1 MAKNKQKKFRE
12 VGSFD
17 NCFFLSFEGSKENGL
32 PLKGKWHNEFFR
44 NENPIVLELGCG
56 KGEYTIGL
64 AKRYPDKNFIG
75 VDIKGNRIW
84 TGAKTAINDKMYNVA
99 FLRTRIDFIEAC
111 FAANEVSEI
120 WITFPDPQP
129 QKTRVRKRLTNMM
142 FINRYRN
149 IMIKGGIINLKT
161 DSEPFY
167 DFSREII
174 KENKLIELDATN
186 DLYADPTKRDEELT
200 NIKTYYEKLFSDKGF
215 KICYLKYKLE

>member
-12 VGSFD
+12 VDSFD
-17 NCFFLSFEGSKENGL
+17 NCFFLSFEESRENGL
-32 PLKGKWHNEFFR
+32 TLKGKWHTQFFR
-44 NENPIVLELGCG
+44 NNNPIVLELGCG

-64 AKRYPDKNFIG
+64 AKRFPDKNFIG
-75 VDIKGNRIW
+75 IDIKGNRIW
-84 TGAKTAINDKMYNVA
+84 TGAKIAVDEKMNNVA

-142 FINRYRN
+142 FINRYKN
-149 IMIKGGIINLKT
+149 LMVKGGIINLKT

-167 DFSREII
+167 DFSREVIQ
-174 KENKLIELDATN
+174 ENKLIEVDATN
-186 DLYADPTKRDEELT
+186 DLYADPTIRDEALT
-200 NIKTYYEKLFSDKGF
+200 NIKTYYEKLFSEKGF
-215 KICYLKYKLE
+215 KICYLKYKIE